1 MLSFP
6 LSFSFFFFFKLQST
20 WEMFFFSFQIL
31 DVKTQLKPDSTAFYR
46 NTQPSVT
53 LGCRLDRG
61 LIQKGCVSYKGQKVM
76 LPGDQRQQQRVHEAV
91 CRERDKGSSLTIFL
105 DLKHQPPNQPT
116 NPPSNMFN
124 NVEVGQD
131 GAASQG
137 DQESRGSLARASWEA
152 SPLRTLTQP
161 GLQICPPL
169 SHSCPFSTSLPF
181 FCQPSW
187 RGSPF
192 GGRSSFSSAGDLVL
206 CTARP
211 AQLLAESS
219 QSLPSL

>member
-1 MLSFP
+1 
-6 LSFSFFFFFKLQST
+6 
-20 WEMFFFSFQIL
+20 
-31 DVKTQLKPDSTAFYR
+31 
-46 NTQPSVT
+46 
-53 LGCRLDRG
+53 
-61 LIQKGCVSYKGQKVM
+61 M
-76 LPGDQRQQQRVHEAV
+76 LPGDQRQQQRVREAV

-116 NPPSNMFN
+116 NQPSNMFN

-137 DQESRGSLARASWEA
+137 DQESRGSLAWASWEA

-181 FCQPSW
+181 SCQPSW

-211 AQLLAESS
+211 LSCLQKAARVSLFSDSCLVNMNKENSGDREWIGQSS
-219 QSLPSL
+219 DSSKFLKLTTSTTQKRSILNFSVGSIGQGDIWDAGHFLKGFGIRTRAGQN